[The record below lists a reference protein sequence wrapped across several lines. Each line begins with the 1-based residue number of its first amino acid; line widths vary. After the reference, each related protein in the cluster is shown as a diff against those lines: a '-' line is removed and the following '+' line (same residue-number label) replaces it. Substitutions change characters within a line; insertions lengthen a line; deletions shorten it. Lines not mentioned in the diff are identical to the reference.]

1 MTAEAATGA
10 TGAASSA
17 DATTSRERPQ
27 RAVNPATLDM
37 TAVAESVRR
46 EIERTFRRGVK
57 GLEYVRAGDPGV
69 GLTPKDVV
77 HSRGTLRL
85 YHYRARVD
93 EVYRTPVLLVMSLI
107 SKPYILDLAPGQSL
121 VEFLLDRG
129 FDVYMIDWGT
139 PRREDKRLRL
149 EDYVLDFIPEC
160 VEVVHERSGE
170 PDVSIAGYCMGGLLA
185 ALYAALHPDAGAGG
199 RLRNLACFTTP
210 VNYDGMG
217 LFKVWTDPAHFD
229 VDRVVDRLGNVPPQM
244 LYASFNLLRPASQ
257 VAGRLRL
264 WDNMWDDEF
273 VVSWRRLQRWA
284 EDQIPFPGECF
295 RQTTKEL
302 QQQNLLMKGEF
313 QLGGRAVDLSNIRV
327 PFLHVVAEHDHIVPY
342 EAARDLV
349 GMVGSED
356 REEIVL
362 KGGHVSLVAGPNAV
376 RRLWPQ
382 LEDWLAERS
391 A

>member
-1 MTAEAATGA
+1 MTTATAAPP
-10 TGAASSA
+10 AAA
-17 DATTSRERPQ
+17 MSREQPPR
-27 RAVNPATLDM
+27 RVNPVTLNM
-37 TAVAESVRR
+37 AGVGKSVRR
-46 EIERTFRRGVK
+46 EVERTFRRSVK
-57 GLEYVRAGDPGV
+57 GLEYISTGDPGV
-69 GLTPKDVV
+69 GLTAKDVV

-139 PRREDKRLRL
+139 PRPEDKRLRL

-160 VEVVHERSGE
+160 VEAVHERSGE

-185 ALYAALHPDAGAGG
+185 ALYAALHPDATSGG

-217 LFKVWTDPAHFD
+217 LFRTWTDPAHFD
-229 VDRVVDRLGNVPPQM
+229 VDRIVDRLGNVPPQM

-257 VAGRLRL
+257 AAGRVRL
-264 WDNMWDDEF
+264 WDNLWNDEF
-273 VVSWRRLQRWA
+273 VTSYRRLQRWA
-284 EDQIPFPGECF
+284 ADQIPFPGECF

-313 QLGGRAVDLSNIRV
+313 QLAGRVVDLSNIRV
-327 PFLHVVAEHDHIVPY
+327 PFVHVVAEHDHIVPY

-356 REEIVL
+356 REEIML
-362 KGGHVSLVAGPNAV
+362 KGGHVSLVAGRNAV
-376 RRLWPQ
+376 RRLWPR
-382 LEDWLAERS
+382 LEEWLAERS
-391 A
+391 V